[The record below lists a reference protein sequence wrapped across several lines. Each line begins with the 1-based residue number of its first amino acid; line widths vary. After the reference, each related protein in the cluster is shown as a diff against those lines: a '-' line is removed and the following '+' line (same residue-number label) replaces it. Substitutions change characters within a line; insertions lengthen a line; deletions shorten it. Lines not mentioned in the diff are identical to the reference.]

1 MAIAAQPAG
10 EVATDMS
17 VDQRPMLIAQLYV
30 AYNERNGDWF
40 YRIHSPGRALGT
52 IDGVWAVDAPHI
64 HRTRRALIDQAD
76 VLIINMVPD
85 VDLRPLIARR
95 RSRGQVTVFELNDDV
110 ADLHPLNP
118 YSRFY
123 SDPYE
128 VTKLRQ
134 LLHACD
140 AVQFSTPELKRL
152 YGRFARR
159 RAVFVNQM
167 PPRTVERPARDGQA
181 SDKIVVGWGGSAGHL
196 PDLNAVAPALIR
208 WLRTQNRVSL
218 HIMGDPALY
227 DVFARLPAQRR
238 VHVPIGDIHAYYRFV
253 SSIDIGLAPL
263 ADTGFNRCRSDVKFL
278 EYAQHGAVAVVQD
291 LAPYRDTVR
300 DGQTGMLVDSPDA
313 LVAALAR
320 LAREPDTRAAI
331 AARARTYV
339 DQERTEAVGA
349 HARVAFYRLLLAEA
363 RSAAGTDDGAAMAAD
378 RESSLWRTL
387 QACDG
392 VEGTGRHLSL
402 GFGVYEGLINR
413 ALLLGGQQR
422 PEEALPLLER
432 AVAME
437 PGAYQPHLFAALFSK
452 REGRRLSLERALQRE
467 PQSLSCWIDLGDEL
481 EAAGDATGAL
491 RAYTA
496 AVKADPTCDQAYAK
510 ASLLLTKLGRPAEA
524 GQFGAI
530 AHQIQKPFV
539 A

>member
-1 MAIAAQPAG
+1 
-10 EVATDMS
+10 
-17 VDQRPMLIAQLYV
+17 MLIAQLYV
-30 AYNERNGDWF
+30 AYNERSGDWF
-40 YRIHSPGRALGT
+40 YRIHSPGRTMGT

-64 HRTRRALIDQAD
+64 HRTRRTLIDQAD
-76 VLIINMVPD
+76 VLVINMVPD

-123 SDPYE
+123 ADPYE

-140 AVQFSTPELKRL
+140 AVQFSTQELDRL

-167 PPRTVERPARDGQA
+167 PPRRHERPARDGNA
-181 SDKIVVGWGGSAGHL
+181 AKKVVVGWGGSAGHL
-196 PDLNAVAPALIR
+196 PDLTAVAPALIR
-208 WLRTQNRVSL
+208 WLRTQSQVSL
-218 HIMGDPALY
+218 HIMGDPGLFN
-227 DVFARLPAQRR
+227 VFAGLPASKR
-238 VHVPIGDIHAYYRFV
+238 VHVPIGDIDAYYRFV
-253 SSIDIGLAPL
+253 STIDIGIAPL
-263 ADTGFNRCRSDVKFL
+263 GDTGFNRCRSDVKFL
-278 EYAQHGAVAVVQD
+278 EYAQHGAVAVVQN
-291 LAPYRDTVR
+291 LAPYRDSVR
-300 DGQTGMLVDSPDA
+300 DGETGLLVDSPDA

-320 LAREPDTRAAI
+320 LVREPETRAAI
-331 AARARTYV
+331 AAQARTYV
-339 DQERTEAVGA
+339 ERERTEMVGA
-349 HARVAFYRLLLAEA
+349 EARVAFYRSLLAEA
-363 RSAAGTDDGAAMAAD
+363 RAAAGTGGDPPIATD
-378 RESSLWRTL
+378 RQSSLWQTL

-392 VEGTGRHLSL
+392 AEGTGQHLSL
-402 GFGVYEGLINR
+402 GFGVYERLINR
-413 ALLLGGQQR
+413 ALTLGGQQR
-422 PEEALPLLER
+422 PEEALPLLED

-452 REGRRLSLERALQRE
+452 REGRRISLERALQRE

-530 AHQIQKPFV
+530 AHRIQKPFV